1 MINGILNVY
10 KEPGFTS
17 HDVVAK
23 LRGITCQKK
32 IGHTGTLDPAAT
44 GVLPVCLG
52 KATKVCAFL
61 TEQDK
66 TYEAILLLG
75 TTTDTQDA
83 TGNTLRQADAEDLKN
98 IAPEAAVAAILSFA
112 GESFQI
118 PPMYSAL
125 KKNGK
130 KLYEYARAGVEIER
144 APRKITISDIRIID
158 IELPR
163 IRFSVTCSKG
173 TYIRTLCD
181 DIGRKLGVGGCVETL
196 KRTRVG
202 VFNIENSLTLREIE
216 DASRDGQLNDILIG
230 IDSMFEEFPSVTV
243 AEEYNKLLYNGCP
256 VPADDRKTADSKA
269 RLYDMEKRFIGLY
282 ELNEGVYRPIRL
294 FFDREEISVNNQ
306 A

>member
-83 TGNTLRQADAEDLKN
+83 TGNTLRQADSEDLKN
-98 IAPEAAVAAILSFA
+98 IAPEAAVAAILSFT
-112 GESFQI
+112 GVSFQI

-144 APRKITISDIRIID
+144 ASRKITISDIRIID

-294 FFDREEISVNNQ
+294 FLDREEISVNNQ